1 VRSHSGFFGDY
12 LRISA
17 LLTDKSDYNVG
28 VSRFAALHGEENYSG
43 QGCKEICFEEVV
55 GEESAGAE
63 EVGCQ
68 EGSGAE
74 EVGCQEGSGTEE
86 VGRQEEG
93 SGKEEV
99 VCRGAG

>member
-1 VRSHSGFFGDY
+1 VRSRSRFFGDY
-12 LRISA
+12 LTISA
-17 LLTDKSDYNVG
+17 LLTDKSDYNIG

-43 QGCKEICFEEVV
+43 QGCKEISFEKVV
-55 GEESAGAE
+55 GEESAGEEEVGCQESSGEE

-68 EGSGAE
+68 EGPGEE
-74 EVGCQEGSGTEE
+74 EVRCQ
-86 VGRQEEG
+86 EG